1 MLSRPLQ
8 VEWAGWRTDTYKLQG
23 AGWSL
28 SAHQDYAENRMRLAM
43 EHKALQ
49 MRAISHHI
57 DFRFMDAFH
66 EGYRHEEYLRSIV
79 IPMHVV
85 GREITIHESGS
96 IDWNAFQ
103 PIDATPQF
111 VQHRINRIQDVVHFA
126 PAQVRTKELIVP
138 QENVEELMTRILDLQ
153 NPARLDRIREE
164 VKSQGTTIG
173 GVEQALGKQKFEAQ
187 IISIAA

>member
-28 SAHQDYAENRMRLAM
+28 SAHQDFAENRMRLAM

-57 DFRFMDAFH
+57 DFRFMDAFV
-66 EGYRHEEYLRSIV
+66 EGYRHDEYLRSIV

-85 GREITIHESGS
+85 GREVHIHEQGTV
-96 IDWNAFQ
+96 DWNVFQ
-103 PIDATPQF
+103 PIDATPTF
-111 VQHRINRIQDVVHFA
+111 VQHKIGRIQDMVHFA

-138 QENVEELMTRILDLQ
+138 QENVDELMNRILELQ
-153 NPARLDRIREE
+153 NPARMERLKEAVRNE
-164 VKSQGTTIG
+164 GTTAQ
-173 GVEQALGKQKFEAQ
+173 GVQEALGKQKFEAQ